1 MLCGRLKLTELTL
14 SASCPGRG
22 PNSVNHG
29 EILLE
34 YGIHEKLD
42 DTKGTEQST
51 SIFVWYSLLQKVPD
65 HFIFTVESVGA
76 VQPEDLVV
84 QALDLLEDKCDSF
97 LRELNTAK
105 K

>member
-1 MLCGRLKLTELTL
+1 MAHLCGGLKLTL
-14 SASCPGRG
+14 SAT
-22 PNSVNHG
+22 NSVNHG

-42 DTKGTEQST
+42 DTKGIEQST
-51 SIFVWYSLLQKVPD
+51 LIFFWYSLLQKVPD